1 MNIRYYPVIIFI
13 AIQICFA
20 PLFAYEMRLINGD
33 YRLAAVGNLD
43 LIIEASNN
51 EINGYDFGESP
62 AGIIDDDNGNS
73 QVYIPGMY
81 SFTKFADDLDSWKR
95 HGTGFSLKT
104 IFKKPSQFALGNSF
118 SHSNAVVEYDISCN
132 TYNNYYDTIFVGYKI
147 NSNINIGF
155 RGSYYKATTKQEN
168 GYVTNDET
176 DAYSYEPSF
185 FINPIGEQ
193 WQLGVNYRLRKYS
206 FNQTSHKF
214 LIPIIYSSIN
224 VQCGLKVHLETMPHD
239 SPEMAF
245 EFRSTY
251 LIPFGQKQ
259 LKFALLCKGIKP
271 YHSEEYY
278 YTMIR
283 GFGLNIGSGIA
294 CLDEN
299 IGLIGIQ
306 YNIVLYK
313 TDPSFW
319 NDENS
324 QAVYE
329 HYLNLGAEFYLI
341 KHIPLR
347 LGYVIITTNN
357 DYYNPTYSI
366 ITSGFGLKILNSKL
380 AIDFV
385 YNFKVMEYSGFE
397 YSEKNHIFGLS
408 SRFIF

>member
-1 MNIRYYPVIIFI
+1 MH
-13 AIQICFA
+13 
-20 PLFAYEMRLINGD
+20 LIND
-33 YRLAAVGNLD
+33 DFRLAAVGNLE

-81 SFTKFADDLDSWKR
+81 GFTKFADNLIYSRR

-104 IFKKPSQFALGNSF
+104 IFKKPSKFAIGNSF
-118 SHSNAVVEYDISCN
+118 SHSNAVVEYDLSYR
-132 TYNNYYDTIFVGYKI
+132 TFNNYYDTIFVAYKI
-147 NSNINIGF
+147 NSSISIGF
-155 RGSYYKATTKQEN
+155 RGSYYKATTKAEN
-168 GYVTNDET
+168 GYVVNDET

-185 FINPIGEQ
+185 FVNPIGEH
-193 WQLGVNYRLRKYS
+193 WQLGLNYRLRKYAP
-206 FNQTSHKF
+206 NYTTHKF
-214 LIPIIYSSIN
+214 LIPVIYSSIN
-224 VQCGLKVHLETMPHD
+224 LKCGLKVHLTTIPHD

-245 EFRSTY
+245 EIRSTY
-251 LIPFGQKQ
+251 LIPIGQRH
-259 LKFALLCKGIKP
+259 LKFGLLLKGIKP

-278 YTMIR
+278 YTMTS

-294 CLDEN
+294 YLDEN
-299 IGLIGIQ
+299 IGLIGVQ

-313 TDPSFW
+313 TNPSFW
-319 NDENS
+319 IDENS

-347 LGYVIITTNN
+347 LGYVIISTNN
-357 DYYNPTYSI
+357 VYDNPTYNF
-366 ITSGFGLKILNSKL
+366 ITSGFGFKILNSKL
-380 AIDFV
+380 RIDFV
-385 YNFKVMEYSGFE
+385 YNFKVMEYSAFE
-397 YSEKNHIFGLS
+397 YSEKNHIVGLS